1 MDNIKTLILDFG
13 GVIINLTRNRCI
25 EAFESLGVDDVRESV
40 VNNYQHKDMFKQL
53 ELGTITPVQFR
64 DNIRKMTTQ
73 TLTDAQIDDA
83 WIAMLDDIPQYKLDL
98 IIELKK
104 KYKVLLLSNTN
115 EIHWKWSVENWF
127 DKGGRCLSDYFDNTY
142 LSYEMH
148 MLKPDAEIFEEVL
161 KKENIDPKDT
171 FFIDDALVN
180 CKAAETLGIR
190 TYTPQPREDWSF
202 LFE

>member
-104 KYKVLLLSNTN
+104 KYKVLLLSNTK
-115 EIHWKWSVENWF
+115 EIHWIWSVENWF

-180 CKAAETLGIR
+180 CKAAEALGIR